1 MPARLTLEQR
11 REEKSRVEKR
21 TTRRR
26 KRVSGQDKEQST
38 VL

>member
-21 TTRRR
+21 TTRR
-26 KRVSGQDKEQST
+26 KRVRWRG
-38 VL
+38 

>member
-11 REEKSRVEKR
+11 REEQSREENNK
-21 TTRRR
+21 
-26 KRVSGQDKEQST
+26 KKKGLDGEDKEQST